1 MLLISPPA
9 LQAPDMNEGDR
20 PLPRAPHVVIGQSPI
35 TTSAPASEPLSLDL
49 SGALSRARAENA
61 MLRAAQARVDERRGL
76 ITTTRADALPQLT
89 LMGDFTRVRDVS
101 ILNSGFA
108 DSAARFGLTP
118 DSLVGARSIYT
129 SQANLTQPLF
139 YWGKL
144 GTAVDIAMMGEK
156 EAALAYTTSEL
167 DVLHGVARAYLTVL
181 SAQAEQE
188 VIESRRKTAEQFVS
202 DVKAKLEAQTATE
215 LDRLRAESEL
225 LAVIPES
232 LQAEAQVKRAMEV
245 LNGQLGLDPRTPVAL
260 AELGQPE
267 PATRPAGTER
277 SELAQL
283 KQQEAMYRANGKI
296 ITSDLRPKF
305 DLSASYGYQA
315 GQTDHLFKEPYDTWR
330 VSVTMKFPVFD
341 GLRSSG
347 KRAQNTAQLEQVKQ
361 MRLDRER
368 SVAIEQ
374 STADRELEKAAA
386 LRVAARKAHDATV
399 EALRM
404 SREAFDQ
411 GLITS
416 LDLLLAE
423 RTERQ
428 AESQRRR
435 AELGLWAARFDQ
447 RRALGLP
454 PL

>member
-9 LQAPDMNEGDR
+9 LQAP
-20 PLPRAPHVVIGQSPI
+20 
-35 TTSAPASEPLSLDL
+35 APAATPRTPLTLDL
-49 SGALSRARAENA
+49 SGALARARSENA
-61 MLRAAQARVDERRGL
+61 MLRAARARVDERRGL

-89 LMGDFTRVRDVS
+89 LIGDFTRARDVS

-108 DSAARFGLTP
+108 DSAAAFGLSPT
-118 DSLVGARSIYT
+118 SLVGARSIYT
-129 SQANLTQPLF
+129 SQANLVQPLF

-144 GTAVDIAMMGEK
+144 GTAIDIAKMGER
-156 EAALAYTTSEL
+156 EAAYGYSTAEL
-167 DVLHGVARAYLTVL
+167 DVLHGVAKAYLAVL

-188 VIESRRKTAEQFVS
+188 VIETRRKTAEQFVS
-202 DVKAKLEAQTATE
+202 DVKARLEAQSATE

-225 LAVIPES
+225 LAVIPEA
-232 LQAEAQVKRAMEV
+232 LQADANVKRAMEV
-245 LNGQLGLDPRTPVAL
+245 LNGQLGLDPKAPLAL
-260 AELGQPE
+260 VDLGQPE
-267 PATRPAGTER
+267 AGARPAGAER
-277 SELAQL
+277 SELAQM
-283 KQQEAMYRANGKI
+283 KQQEAMYRANEKI

-305 DLSASYGYQA
+305 DFSASYGYQA
-315 GQTDHLFKEPYDTWR
+315 GKADNLFKEPYDTWK
-330 VSVTMKFPVFD
+330 VSVTMKFPIFD

-361 MRLDRER
+361 MRVDRER
-368 SVAIEQ
+368 SIAIEQ
-374 STADRELEKAAA
+374 STADRELEKAIA
-386 LRVAARKAHDATV
+386 LAEASGKAHDATV

-416 LDLLLAE
+416 LDLLQAE
-423 RTERQ
+423 RAERQ

-447 RRALGLP
+447 RRSLGLP

>member
-1 MLLISPPA
+1 MLLMSPPA
-9 LQAPDMNEGDR
+9 LQAPAQTPPPVEAPR
-20 PLPRAPHVVIGQSPI
+20 SPL
-35 TTSAPASEPLSLDL
+35 TLDL
-49 SGALSRARAENA
+49 SGALSRARSENA
-61 MLRAAQARVDERRGL
+61 MLRAAKARVDERRGL
-76 ITTTRADALPQLT
+76 ITSTRADALPQLT
-89 LMGDFTRVRDVS
+89 LVGDFTRARDVS

-108 DSAARFGLTP
+108 DSAAAFGISPT
-118 DSLVGARSIYT
+118 SLVGARSVYT

-144 GTAVDIAMMGEK
+144 GTAVEIAKMGEK
-156 EAALAYTTSEL
+156 EATFAYTTSEL
-167 DVLHGVARAYLTVL
+167 DILHGVAKAYLGVL
-181 SAQAEQE
+181 TAQAEQE
-188 VIESRRKTAEQFVS
+188 VIETRRKTAEQFVS
-202 DVKAKLEAQTATE
+202 DVLAKLEAQSATE

-232 LQAEAQVKRAMEV
+232 LQADAQVKRAMEV
-245 LNGQLGLDPRTPVAL
+245 LNGQLGLDPKTPIAVSQ
-260 AELGQPE
+260 LGLPE
-267 PATRPAGTER
+267 AGAKPAGTER

-283 KQQEAMYRANGKI
+283 KQQEAMYRANEKI

-315 GQTDHLFKEPYDTWR
+315 GKSDNLFKEPYDTWK
-330 VSVTMKFPVFD
+330 VSLTMKFLVFD

-361 MRLDRER
+361 SRIDRER

-374 STADRELEKAAA
+374 STSDRELEKALA
-386 LRVAARKAHDATV
+386 LNDASRKAHDATL

-404 SREAFDQ
+404 SRESYDQ

-416 LDLLLAE
+416 LDLLQAE

-435 AELGLWAARFDQ
+435 AELGLWSARFEQ
-447 RRALGLP
+447 RRSLGLP

>member
-9 LQAPDMNEGDR
+9 LQAP
-20 PLPRAPHVVIGQSPI
+20 
-35 TTSAPASEPLSLDL
+35 APADAPAPLTLDL
-49 SGALSRARAENA
+49 AGALSRARAENP
-61 MLRAAQARVDERRGL
+61 MLRAAKARVEERQGL
-76 ITTTRADALPQLT
+76 ITSTRADALPQLT
-89 LMGDFTRVRDVS
+89 LVGDFTRARDVS

-108 DSAARFGLTP
+108 DSAATFGLSP
-118 DSLVGARSIYT
+118 SSLVGARSIYT

-144 GTAVDIAMMGEK
+144 GTAIDIAKMGER
-156 EAALAYTTSEL
+156 EATFAFTTSEL
-167 DVLHGVARAYLTVL
+167 EVLHGVAKAYLGVL
-181 SAQAEQE
+181 SAQAERE
-188 VIESRRKTAEQFVS
+188 VIETRRKTAEQFVS
-202 DVKAKLEAQTATE
+202 DVKAKLEAQSATE

-232 LQAEAQVKRAMEV
+232 LQADAQVKRAVEV
-245 LNGQLGLDPRTPVAL
+245 LNGQLGLDPKAPLVLAPLGLPEAGPKPV
-260 AELGQPE
+260 
-267 PATRPAGTER
+267 GTER

-283 KQQEAMYRANGKI
+283 KQQEAMYRANETI

-315 GQTDHLFKEPYDTWR
+315 GKSDNLFKEPYDTWK
-330 VSVTMKFPVFD
+330 VSVTMKFPIFD

-361 MRLDRER
+361 ARVDRER

-374 STADRELEKAAA
+374 STADRELEKAIA
-386 LRVAARKAHDATV
+386 LDEAARKAHDAAL

-404 SREAFDQ
+404 SRESFEQ

-416 LDLLLAE
+416 LDLLQAE
-423 RTERQ
+423 RAERQ

-435 AELGLWAARFDQ
+435 AELGLWSARFDQ
-447 RRALGLP
+447 RRSLGLP

>member
-1 MLLISPPA
+1 MLLLSPPA
-9 LQAPDMNEGDR
+9 LLAP
-20 PLPRAPHVVIGQSPI
+20 PPPPTPSAAQPARAPL
-35 TTSAPASEPLSLDL
+35 ALDL
-49 SGALSRARAENA
+49 AGALSRARHENP
-61 MLRAAQARVDERRGL
+61 MLRAAKARVDERRGL

-89 LMGDFTRVRDVS
+89 LVGDFTRARDVS

-108 DSAARFGLTP
+108 DLAPSFGKTP
-118 DSLVGARSIYT
+118 ESLVGTRSVYT

-144 GTAVDIAMMGEK
+144 GTAVDIAMMGEQ
-156 EAALAYTTSEL
+156 EAALAFTTSEL
-167 DVLHGVARAYLTVL
+167 DVLHGVAKAYLNVL
-181 SAQAEQE
+181 SAQAEQQ
-188 VIESRRKTAEQFVS
+188 VIDSRRKTAEQFVA

-225 LAVIPES
+225 LAVIPEA
-232 LQAEAQVKRAMEV
+232 LQADANVQRALEV
-245 LNGQLGLDPRTPVAL
+245 LNGQLGLEPKAPLTL
-260 AELGQPE
+260 TELGLPE
-267 PATRPAGTER
+267 AGARPVGTER

-283 KQQEAMYRANGKI
+283 RQQEAMYRANAKI

-305 DLSASYGYQA
+305 DLTASYGYQA
-315 GQTDHLFKEPYDTWR
+315 AKTDNLFKEPYDTWK

-361 MRLDRER
+361 SRIDRER

-374 STADRELEKAAA
+374 STADRELAKAIA
-386 LRVAARKAHDATV
+386 LNEAARRAHDATT

-404 SREAFDQ
+404 SRESFEQ

-416 LDLLLAE
+416 LDLLQAE

-435 AELGLWAARFDQ
+435 AELGLWSARFDQ
-447 RRALGLP
+447 RRSLGLP

>member
-1 MLLISPPA
+1 MLPFAPPA
-9 LQAPDMNEGDR
+9 LQAP
-20 PLPRAPHVVIGQSPI
+20 APPAPI
-35 TTSAPASEPLSLDL
+35 PPVAQTGLSLTL
-49 SGALSRARAENA
+49 GEALARARQKNP

-89 LMGDFTRVRDVS
+89 LLGDFTRTRDVS

-108 DSAARFGLTP
+108 DSAAAFGLTP
-118 DSLVGARSIYT
+118 SSLVGARSVYT

-144 GTAVDIAMMGEK
+144 GTAIDIAKMGEQ
-156 EAALAYTTSEL
+156 EAAYAFTTAEL
-167 DVLHGVARAYLTVL
+167 DVLHGVARAYLAVL

-188 VIESRRKTAEQFVS
+188 VIASRRETAERFVA

-225 LAVIPES
+225 LAVLPEA
-232 LQAEAQVKRAMEV
+232 LQADANVQRALEV
-245 LNGQLGLDPRTPVAL
+245 LNGQLGLDPKTPLRL
-260 AELGQPE
+260 ADLGE
-267 PATRPAGTER
+267 PQLGPKPAGPER

-283 KQQEAMYRANGKI
+283 KQQEAMYRANAKV

-315 GQTDHLFKEPYDTWR
+315 GKSDNLFKEPYDTWR
-330 VSVTMKFPVFD
+330 VSVTMKFPIFD

-347 KRAQNTAQLEQVKQ
+347 KAAQNAAQLEQVRQ
-361 MRLDRER
+361 ARIDRER

-374 STADRELEKAAA
+374 STADRELAKAEA
-386 LRVAARKAHDATV
+386 LVDAARKAHDATV

-404 SREAFDQ
+404 SRESFDQ

-416 LDLLLAE
+416 LDLLQAE
-423 RTERQ
+423 RAERQ
-428 AESQRRR
+428 AESQRRQ
-435 AELGLWAARFDQ
+435 AELGLWAARFGQ
-447 RRALGLP
+447 RRSLGLP

>member
-1 MLLISPPA
+1 MLLISPPV
-9 LQAPDMNEGDR
+9 LQAPALTPPPVEVTA
-20 PLPRAPHVVIGQSPI
+20 PRAPL
-35 TTSAPASEPLSLDL
+35 ALDL
-49 SGALSRARAENA
+49 SGALARARSENA
-61 MLRAAQARVDERRGL
+61 LLRAAKARVDERRGL
-76 ITTTRADALPQLT
+76 ITAIRADALPQLT
-89 LMGDFTRVRDVS
+89 LVGDFTRARDVS

-108 DSAARFGLTP
+108 DLAPTLGRTP
-118 DSLVGARSIYT
+118 DSLVGTRNVYT

-144 GTAVDIAMMGEK
+144 GTAVEIAKMGEK
-156 EAALAYTTSEL
+156 EAAFAYTTSEL
-167 DVLHGVARAYLTVL
+167 DILHGVAKAYLGVL

-188 VIESRRKTAEQFVS
+188 VIETRRKTAEQFVS
-202 DVKAKLEAQTATE
+202 DVKAKLEAQSATE

-232 LQAEAQVKRAMEV
+232 LQADAQVKRAMEV
-245 LNGQLGLDPRTPVAL
+245 LNGQLGLDPRTPIAL
-260 AELGQPE
+260 ADLGLPE
-267 PATRPAGTER
+267 AGTKPAGTER

-283 KQQEAMYRANGKI
+283 KQQEAMYRANEKI

-305 DLSASYGYQA
+305 DFSASYGYQA
-315 GQTDHLFKEPYDTWR
+315 GKTDNLFKEPYDTWK
-330 VSVTMKFPVFD
+330 VSLTMKFLVFD

-361 MRLDRER
+361 SRIDRER

-374 STADRELEKAAA
+374 STSDRELEKALA
-386 LRVAARKAHDATV
+386 LNDASRKAHDATA

-404 SREAFDQ
+404 SRESYDQ

-416 LDLLLAE
+416 LDLLQAE

-435 AELGLWAARFDQ
+435 AELGLWAARFEQ
-447 RRALGLP
+447 RRSLGLP

>member
-9 LQAPDMNEGDR
+9 LQAQVLTPPPTGTPAIGA
-20 PLPRAPHVVIGQSPI
+20 PL
-35 TTSAPASEPLSLDL
+35 TLDL
-49 SGALSRARAENA
+49 PGVLARARNENP
-61 MLRAAQARVDERRGL
+61 MLRAAKARVDERNGL
-76 ITTTRADALPQLT
+76 ITSTRADALPQLT
-89 LMGDFTRVRDVS
+89 LMGDFTRMRDIS
-101 ILNSGFA
+101 LLNSGFA
-108 DSAARFGLTP
+108 DFAPAFGFPLNA
-118 DSLVGARSIYT
+118 LVGTRNLYT

-144 GTAVDIAMMGEK
+144 GTAVDIAKMGVR
-156 EAALAYTTSEL
+156 EASLAYTTSEL
-167 DVLHGVARAYLTVL
+167 DILHGVAKAYLSVL

-202 DVKAKLEAQTATE
+202 DVKAKLEAQSATE
-215 LDRLRAESEL
+215 LDRLRAESEW
-225 LAVIPES
+225 LAVIPEA
-232 LQAEAQVKRAMEV
+232 LQADAQVKRAMEV
-245 LNGQLGLDPRTPVAL
+245 LNGQLGLDPKTPIAL
-260 AELGQPE
+260 ANLGLPE
-267 PATRPAGTER
+267 AGAKPAGAER

-283 KQQEAMYRANGKI
+283 KQQEAMYRANEKI

-315 GQTDHLFKEPYDTWR
+315 GKTDLLFKEPYDTWK
-330 VSVTMKFPVFD
+330 VSVTMKFPIFD

-361 MRLDRER
+361 SRIDRER
-368 SVAIEQ
+368 TVAIEQ
-374 STADRELEKAAA
+374 SSADRDLEKTIALNEAAG
-386 LRVAARKAHDATV
+386 RAHDAAL

-404 SREAFDQ
+404 SRESFDQ

-416 LDLLLAE
+416 LDLLQAE
-423 RTERQ
+423 RAERQ

-435 AELGLWAARFDQ
+435 AELGLWSARFDQ
-447 RRALGLP
+447 RRSLGLP